1 MFPIS
6 LVVSPIVSVVIKTAA
21 SLISDRYVAV
31 IGVEEDIKRLSDTL
45 SAINAVLQ
53 ETDKMQ
59 TKSEPLKDWLE
70 KVQDFA
76 YDTADILETLS
87 ADAYMWRR
95 KQVSSLRSSMHKIF
109 IGYSIVD
116 DVTKLLRR
124 LEDIKEGKKLFD
136 NIISAPGVMMPAS
149 ETEHGHGYRHRY
161 GQIHTSSL
169 LNKSQVVGRKDDKEK
184 IVEMLLS
191 DSLDKDVGEEEG
203 HIATITIVGM
213 GGVGKTTLARLV
225 YDDDAV
231 KEHFEYRIWI
241 SVNFN
246 FNLDR
251 ILQEMKES
259 LYGTSYY
266 KPTLSMDNVQT
277 EVHKFLARKRF
288 LLVLDDVW
296 TQKIADWEQL
306 KVILEN
312 GKRGSRVIVT
322 SRSKRVFGIQANH
335 YNLSE
340 MGEEEC
346 WDLFKKH
353 AFQGNNTSGDAR
365 KRLEDIGRGIV
376 HKCQG
381 LPLAVKVM
389 GLLLCNIEVSKWE
402 DILKNDIWKV
412 EQNLKEGEE
421 EILPALMLSFIHLP
435 SHLKQCFAYCSIFPK
450 GYGFDKNELV
460 KFWMAEGF
468 IQPGDM
474 ERMEDKGLRYFDE
487 LLARSFFQPND
498 GPETNCKM
506 HDLIHDL
513 ARSVSSRYIHHLKD
527 DGKCD
532 VSETS
537 RYVSLVCKDVEQ
549 PIMNIISKS
558 RRICTLLS
566 PTELFTKEFGQV
578 LLEQIFHNLR
588 YIRLLDLS
596 SSTLMELPKSIKEL
610 KLLSYL
616 DLSKTEIRQLPD
628 AICSLHNLQTLKLLG
643 CHYFSDLPKDLNILI
658 NLRYLEVDEIFWFRC
673 STLPR
678 GIGSLTSLHNL
689 HKFPVGCQKGYGI
702 EELKNLLYL
711 TGKLHISKLENA
723 VNACDANLKD
733 KQMLREL
740 VLEWSE
746 RNFQLTGEITDER
759 TLEDLNPH
767 SSLEVLR
774 IMHYMG
780 TRIPTWMRSGEL
792 QTLKV
797 LSLYHCKNCK
807 ILTLGQLPALK
818 ELHIK
823 GMEELEEWH
832 EEGSPSMYRLNISNC
847 PKLRKLPG
855 FFGDLRVLEIKKCDS
870 LKALPVTPFL
880 VFLILIDNLAFEGWS
895 EPRIS
900 LYPSNDQ
907 DEPMPSSFEND
918 QDRPLHCISGNSQFQ
933 LMVCTCQNNQDPF
946 LPSSSDQI
954 MPCSTE
960 SHQHQLMK
968 SSTSIIDEDQLM
980 SSSSQDNEDQSG
992 QQASNNGQDELLPL
1006 LSENNVAQ
1014 SFRQHDQYQLL
1025 LSSSGYLTL
1034 MQHTMIH
1041 LLELKIIG
1049 CPKIQGLPQFFSP
1062 QKLELIGCND
1072 LLQALPIH
1080 TPRLQVLALDTCPD
1094 ATLVQAIPHSPIMYS
1109 LAISSISNL
1118 VSLPALP
1125 ELPELSALHIR
1136 GCKDLKSLLDRE
1148 GSWQSLPNLKLLSIR
1163 DCSQLSTLADEGLPA
1178 SLECLIIHSCANLRS
1193 LGPSWVLRNLSSLK
1207 DLYIDDCPELES
1219 LPEDGVP
1226 TSLQHLRIK
1235 GCPLLTVQC
1244 KNEDGGG
1251 SDWQKI
1257 RDIPDLQIEK
1267 VALKPCA
1274 SSSACSYFP
1283 YCCKGI
1289 DTKDTE
1295 QLEQL
1300 KPGSLKK
1307 QGQNSKGKMEPG
1319 GSSNSAE
1326 NRLKLK
1332 GKAVQEQREKP
1343 LSSIDHGQNFKGKT
1357 LLGQSSSS
1365 TEQELTDQSSLNRS
1379 DACSIHEIVELKPEN
1394 ETDTQLKMETML
1406 SKMNSCYG
1414 EVIDLEQENSPSPT
1428 LNTVKK
1434 LELNPIVA
1442 PNSKAL
1448 TDKPSFMQQSQTSPL
1463 LTEQLTDGPS
1473 VGENNPDHLQALI
1486 DSMPNED
1493 DGVEDPFANPD
1504 NNLDLIKYEQFEL
1517 TKVNRTIHSVLHL
1530 SLFDALSS
1538 LGQNEILSAMEKL
1551 IKSPNLWEDQKAILR
1566 HLRQFFSRISS
1577 EYESCKSQ
1585 IQEADKFFQDRETLI
1600 NSLQES
1606 QASISDYEKE
1616 TKRPMNCPS
1625 TLENI
1630 KASMWEKKKQ
1640 LANEKL
1646 VAVNRQWQSFKDSAN
1661 QFLQLL
1667 HGEFK

>member
-1 MFPIS
+1 M
-6 LVVSPIVSVVIKTAA
+6 
-21 SLISDRYVAV
+21 
-31 IGVEEDIKRLSDTL
+31 
-45 SAINAVLQ
+45 SAIEAVLR

-76 YDTADILETLS
+76 YDTADVLETLS
-87 ADAYMWRR
+87 ADAYMWKR
-95 KQVSSLRSSMHKIF
+95 KQVRSLRSSMHKIF

-136 NIISAPGVMMPAS
+136 NIISAPVVMMPAS
-149 ETEHGHGYRHRY
+149 ETGHGHGY
-161 GQIHTSSL
+161 GQTHTSSL
-169 LNKSQVVGRKDDKEK
+169 LSKSQVVGRKDDKEK
-184 IVEMLLS
+184 IVEMLVS
-191 DSLDKDVGEEEG
+191 AALDKDVSEEEG
-203 HIATITIVGM
+203 HIATIAIVGM

-225 YDDDAV
+225 YNDDAV
-231 KEHFEYRIWI
+231 KDHFQRRIWI

-251 ILQEMKES
+251 ILQEMKVS
-259 LYGTSYY
+259 LYGKSYN
-266 KPTLSMDNVQT
+266 PTVSMDNVQT
-277 EVHKFLARKRF
+277 EVHKLLAGKCF

-296 TQKIADWEQL
+296 TQNITDWEQL

-312 GKRGSRVIVT
+312 GERGSRVIVT
-322 SRSKRVFGIQANH
+322 SRSKRVFGIQANP

-389 GLLLCNIEVSKWE
+389 GLLLCNIEASKWE

-468 IQPGDM
+468 IQLSDI

-498 GPETNCKM
+498 EPETNCKM

-513 ARSVSSRYIHHLKD
+513 ALSVSSRYIHHLKD

-643 CHYFSDLPKDLNILI
+643 CHYFSDLPKDLSILI

-689 HKFPVGCQKGYGI
+689 HKFPLGCQKGYGI

-733 KQMLREL
+733 KPMLREL

-774 IMHYMG
+774 IIHYMG

-807 ILTLGQLPALK
+807 ILTLGQLPALE
-818 ELHIK
+818 ELYIK

-832 EEGSPSMYRLNISNC
+832 EEGPPSMYRLNISNC

-855 FFGDLRVLEIKKCDS
+855 FLGDLRVLKIKKCDS

-907 DEPMPSSFEND
+907 DEPTPSSFEND
-918 QDRPLHCISGNSQFQ
+918 QGHPLRCISGNSQFQ
-933 LMVCTCQNNQDPF
+933 
-946 LPSSSDQI
+946 
-954 MPCSTE
+954 
-960 SHQHQLMK
+960 
-968 SSTSIIDEDQLM
+968 
-980 SSSSQDNEDQSG
+980 
-992 QQASNNGQDELLPL
+992 
-1006 LSENNVAQ
+1006 
-1014 SFRQHDQYQLL
+1014 HDQCRLV

-1072 LLQALPIH
+1072 LLRALPID
-1080 TPRLQVLALDTCPD
+1080 TPRLQVLALDACPD

-1109 LAISSISNL
+1109 LAISNISNL

-1125 ELPELSALHIR
+1125 ELPLLSALHIR

-1193 LGPSWVLRNLSSLK
+1193 LGPSSVLRNLSSFK

-1219 LPEDGVP
+1219 LPEEGVP

-1235 GCPLLTVQC
+1235 GCPLLMARC
-1244 KNEDGGG
+1244 ENEDGGG

-1267 VALKPCA
+1267 VALKPRA
-1274 SSSACSYFP
+1274 SSSAHSYFP

-1295 QLEQL
+1295 QVEQL
-1300 KPGSLKK
+1300 KPGSLKQ

-1343 LSSIDHGQNFKGKT
+1343 LSSIDHVQDLKGETPQEGPST
-1357 LLGQSSSS
+1357 LI
-1365 TEQELTDQSSLNRS
+1365 EHELTYQASS

-1406 SKMNSCYG
+1406 SKMNSCG
-1414 EVIDLEQENSPSPT
+1414 GDVIDLEQENSPSPT

-1448 TDKPSFMQQSQTSPL
+1448 TEQSQTSPL

-1473 VGENNPDHLQALI
+1473 VGENNPDHLQAPV

-1493 DGVEDPFANPD
+1493 DGVEDTFANLD
-1504 NNLDLIKYEQFEL
+1504 NNLDPIKYEQSEL
-1517 TKVNRTIHSVLHL
+1517 TKVNRTIHSFLNL
-1530 SLFDALSS
+1530 SLSDALSS
-1538 LGQNEILSAMEKL
+1538 LGQNQILSAMEKL
-1551 IKSPNLWEDQKAILR
+1551 IKSPNVWEDQKSILR
-1566 HLRQFFSRISS
+1566 NLRQFFSRISS

-1600 NSLQES
+1600 SSLMTVN
-1606 QASISDYEKE
+1606 D
-1616 TKRPMNCPS
+1616 T
-1625 TLENI
+1625 TLEANI
-1630 KASMWEKKKQ
+1630 SNYERETSMWEKKKQ
-1640 LANEKL
+1640 LANDKL

-1661 QFLQLL
+1661 QFL
-1667 HGEFK
+1667 